1 MARDTVARR
10 YAAALFMAA
19 KRQNEVEAV
28 EQDARALSEVL
39 AREPRLMKFLDSPEI
54 LDERKE
60 AMLRTAFGE
69 RVRPVLLRF
78 LLLVFR
84 KNRISH
90 LSDMIEEFVARAE
103 EARGI
108 VSARVVT
115 AVALGPDQ
123 TEALTAKLAALT
135 GKQIRLRRDVD
146 PGILG
151 GALVTIGDRILDGSV
166 QGRLAAIRDELT
178 ALRVH

>member
-10 YAAALFMAA
+10 YAAALFLAA

-28 EQDARALSEVL
+28 EQDARALLEVL
-39 AREPRLMKFLDSPEI
+39 VKEPRLMMFLDSPEI
-54 LDERKE
+54 LDDRKE

-84 KNRISH
+84 KHRISH
-90 LSDMIEEFVARAE
+90 VSDMIEEFIVRAE

-108 VSARVVT
+108 VSAKVVT
-115 AVALGPDQ
+115 AFPLGSDQ
-123 TEALTAKLAALT
+123 ADALTARLAALT

-146 PGILG
+146 PEILG
-151 GALVTIGDRILDGSV
+151 GAVVTIGDRILDGSV
-166 QGRLAAIRDELT
+166 QGRLSAIRDELT